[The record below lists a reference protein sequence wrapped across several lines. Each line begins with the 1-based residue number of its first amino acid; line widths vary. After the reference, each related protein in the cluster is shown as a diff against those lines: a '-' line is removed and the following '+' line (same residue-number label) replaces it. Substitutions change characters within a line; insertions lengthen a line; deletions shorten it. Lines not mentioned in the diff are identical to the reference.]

1 MNFAS
6 PINLMPPKR
15 YPDLTEFI
23 SGSSSSSSSSSS
35 SESGDSKA
43 AAQPCCP
50 AVTPQQFLT
59 WLTDLGT
66 LAIIGFCFALITFGC
81 NVAHLVDEQNKAT
94 YDHDRLSFGLIG

>member
-1 MNFAS
+1 MNLNYAS
-6 PINLMPPKR
+6 PISPTQTNNTQIWR
-15 YPDLTEFI
+15 HI
-23 SGSSSSSSSSSS
+23 SGSTAA
-35 SESGDSKA
+35 SESGDSQA
-43 AAQPCCP
+43 AAKPCCP
-50 AVTPQQFLT
+50 AVTPQQFLA